1 MFYAIQGKKKVP
13 INYNTTYAQCPGCSK
28 FHKVDLESILDIE
41 GADLCDT
48 SVYCEQCTRIRAR
61 KHKDKPWARVVLGED
76 DD

>member
-28 FHKVDLESILDIE
+28 FHKVDLQGRLQDIE

-48 SVYCEQCTRIRAR
+48 NVFCDQCTRIRAKR
-61 KHKDKPWARVVLGED
+61 HRGEAWAETVLED
-76 DD
+76 D